1 MRTGRQRRAII
12 EHRAGPPHTKTLDR
26 KKETRLLSD
35 ADRERVRLEE
45 VFREEVRK
53 TLEKPKTSRRKV
65 YDFFNSSLGIFI
77 LSSILL
83 ASLSAGVTKWLESNQ
98 REAQA
103 RETIRRL
110 DIEIAHRLQQL
121 PVLSRGVITYTQ
133 MHTAKG
139 AVFGKA
145 ENHPQVGK
153 LGEFEPIFP
162 EFLGRTLFFLIG
174 ATTNTTSRTTAT
186 VRSRLNAGEATSRLL
201 RQNGSRKAQG
211 WRRLA
216 MGYAGK
222 R

>member
-1 MRTGRQRRAII
+1 
-12 EHRAGPPHTKTLDR
+12 
-26 KKETRLLSD
+26 LLSD

-53 TLEKPKTSRRKV
+53 SLEKPKTAKKKV

-83 ASLSAGVTKWLESNQ
+83 ASLSAGVTKWLEINQ

-103 RETIRRL
+103 AETIRRL

-121 PVLSRGVITYTQ
+121 PVLSSGVITYTQ

-162 EFLGRTLFFLIG
+162 EFLGRTLFFLIWELQ
-174 ATTNTTSRTTAT
+174 RTLRPEQRPQFDRALTQA
-186 VRSRLNAGEATSRLL
+186 RLL
-201 RQNGSRKAQG
+201 PAFFDRMALVKPRGGDDSQWAMPEKDRTPFNATLAALQLSR
-211 WRRLA
+211 WRP
-216 MGYAGK
+216 
-222 R
+222 